1 MSENSHIDK
10 IFRDGLGERSF
21 SNVDVMWERMETELD
36 KDGRKKRPVL
46 FLILSAALLTALF
59 FTVHYFGKSS
69 AVMVAQ
75 DESNKENS
83 VAKAKKEEGFP
94 STQQASDEI
103 INPSDESRSGTLTP
117 VAVASPVVSSNILSV
132 KGAQKNKISI
142 ITRPITAISLSATES
157 GNDNAV
163 TDMATIQPVDA
174 MVAYFGRMNISAGL
188 LTPRAWSNTSVINS
202 PQLKKYLTVSNI
214 QPVAKRELPKQSK
227 FTVEVVGGGDLIR
240 LNRKAG
246 FYAGLR
252 LNRKLENGSSFSV
265 GVNFANHTI
274 SDRYRVRTKPAE
286 QRSSDARI
294 NSISSIRIPLYLQ
307 RQMGVGK
314 FSMMLGLVPTYI
326 TKAEVYNVP
335 NSYIGDPDPYRKF
348 DLDDINRFNLL
359 FGAGLR
365 YSPTKWVA
373 LELSGSYGLT
383 GMVKDGYKNLSRV
396 NDNFKSIQLG
406 VAFRLK

>member
-10 IFRDGLGERSF
+10 IFRDGLGERNF
-21 SNVDVMWERMETELD
+21 SNVDAMWDKMETELD
-36 KDGRKKRPVL
+36 KEGRKKKPVL
-46 FLILSAALLTALF
+46 FLIFAAALISTLF
-59 FTVHYFGKSS
+59 FTVHYFSKSA
-69 AVMVAQ
+69 AVIVARG
-75 DESNKENS
+75 ESGQKNIVANAENKATDALNQLTNTEMKNPGGGS
-83 VAKAKKEEGFP
+83 ITGTGVPGASHNVP
-94 STQQASDEI
+94 SH
-103 INPSDESRSGTLTP
+103 
-117 VAVASPVVSSNILSV
+117 ILSV
-132 KGAQKNKISI
+132 KVASANTIPVTAKPMVD
-142 ITRPITAISLSATES
+142 ITSAAAESADNNHAELDITT
-157 GNDNAV
+157 V
-163 TDMATIQPVDA
+163 QPVET
-174 MVAYFGRMNISAGL
+174 YFERMSISAGL
-188 LTPRAWSNTSVINS
+188 LTPQPWNSTSMINS
-202 PQLKKYLTVSNI
+202 PKLKKDLTLSNI

-227 FTVEVVGGGDLIR
+227 FTFEAVGGGDLIR

-252 LNRKLENGSSFSV
+252 LNKKLENGSSFSV

-274 SDRYRVRTKPAE
+274 SDRYRVKTKPAE

-294 NSISSIRIPLYLQ
+294 NSISSIRVPVYLQ
-307 RQMGVGK
+307 RQMGTGK